1 MSKDERYDV
10 TQHDGITEGK
20 WEIRHSGTCI
30 DVVVYADDEKRAF
43 SPIINFTRELGHL
56 VMKIDRDRAD
66 LEAIASLP
74 EILDALKKA
83 YEENDNLEWL
93 LAKAHGEGNMVHS
106 LVHLGVKQQVEK
118 LQTEN
123 TRLRDSLFI
132 INEDMKD
139 CEVGGMSHVRKI
151 INFVNDV
158 CEAERITPHE

>member
-83 YEENDNLEWL
+83 YEENDARIDEMDHIVDAINTDQYFDEVLPHL
-93 LAKAHGEGNMVHS
+93 VEGGHMWEC
-106 LVHLGVKQQVEK
+106 L
-118 LQTEN
+118 
-123 TRLRDSLFI
+123 
-132 INEDMKD
+132 D
-139 CEVGGMSHVRKI
+139 CNNIQWVRYDKC
-151 INFVNDV
+151 VN
-158 CEAERITPHE
+158 CATPRNASE

>member
-30 DVVVYADDEKRAF
+30 DVVAYGDDEKRGF

-83 YEENDNLEWL
+83 YERIDELQD
-93 LAKAHGEGNMVHS
+93 LACNCAGCDTCGTHCIPTCQSGIGEECAAS
-106 LVHLGVKQQVEK
+106 E
-118 LQTEN
+118 
-123 TRLRDSLFI
+123 
-132 INEDMKD
+132 
-139 CEVGGMSHVRKI
+139 
-151 INFVNDV
+151 
-158 CEAERITPHE
+158 

>member
-43 SPIINFTRELGHL
+43 SPIINFTRESGHL

-74 EILDALKKA
+74 EILNALKKA
-83 YEENDNLEWL
+83 YEREEEL
-93 LAKAHGEGNMVHS
+93 
-106 LVHLGVKQQVEK
+106 
-118 LQTEN
+118 
-123 TRLRDSLFI
+123 TRLLERLITDVTLDVMTKMGDSNQRPLF
-132 INEDMKD
+132 EDAIRAALRTL
-139 CEVGGMSHVRKI
+139 GG
-151 INFVNDV
+151 
-158 CEAERITPHE
+158 